1 MAPLPQTTMSIGHR
15 SRRKGIDWL
24 TDGAIGPCVDAFK
37 QHRTKSAIVSTTLD
51 FFGAAWVGGRV

>member
-1 MAPLPQTTMSIGHR
+1 MSIGHR